1 MHTMYVQYI
10 KGKAAFITSHF
21 QVSRCLHKCCPTCI
35 LRGKQELDIHEIIG
49 MPGKMAHFYGT
60 LHAAMLWMKH
70 YGLEFCVSL
79 ILGCIGG
86 ALLAVR

>member
-10 KGKAAFITSHF
+10 KGKAAFIIS
-21 QVSRCLHKCCPTCI
+21 PTCI

-70 YGLEFCVSL
+70 YGLEFRVSL